1 MSDTPAKTSASGERL
16 KVVIGSDHRGANAA
30 EHVQRT
36 LERLGHEAYIT
47 GICEGSCDYPEQAYI
62 LGEEINSGKAQRGVL
77 ICGTGIGMSIAA
89 NKIKGLRAALVH
101 DELTAQLSR
110 SHNDANV
117 LCLSADLLGERLIE
131 KIIEVWMSAE
141 FEGGRHARRV
151 RKIVAIENGQ
161 DPRLV
166 TDTQPV

>member
-1 MSDTPAKTSASGERL
+1 MTEPVLNSSKGESLR
-16 KVVIGSDHRGANAA
+16 VVIGSDHRGAHAA

-36 LERLGHEAYIT
+36 LERMGHNAYIA
-47 GICEGSCDYPEQAYI
+47 GICEGSCDYPEQAY
-62 LGEEINSGKAQRGVL
+62 LVGEEIKSGKAQRGVL

-131 KIIEVWMSAE
+131 KIIEVWMNAG

-151 RKIVAIENGQ
+151 SKIVAIENGQ
-161 DPRLV
+161 DPRLISDAQSV
-166 TDTQPV
+166 